1 MVLVCVKWVKISP
14 TVSVKEQTRIMEALT
29 DNQRFGRF
37 NIIPL
42 PLFVAGHNDKG
53 NRFWI
58 PFFFSPMAGNELRST
73 WKTLIGLS
81 STYNKL
87 ILSKI

>member
-14 TVSVKEQTRIMEALT
+14 RVSVKEQTRIMEALT
-29 DNQRFGRF
+29 DNQRFGQF

-58 PFFFSPMAGNELRST
+58 PFLFSPLAGNELRSI

-87 ILSKI
+87 IQSKI

>member
-37 NIIPL
+37 NIPL
-42 PLFVAGHNDKG
+42 PLFVAGHNDNG
-53 NRFWI
+53 NHFWI
-58 PFFFSPMAGNELRST
+58 PFFFAYGRE
-73 WKTLIGLS
+73 
-81 STYNKL
+81 
-87 ILSKI
+87 

>member
-14 TVSVKEQTRIMEALT
+14 TVSVKEQTQIMEALT
-29 DNQRFGRF
+29 DNQRFRQF

-58 PFFFSPMAGNELRST
+58 PYFFFAFGRE
-73 WKTLIGLS
+73 
-81 STYNKL
+81 
-87 ILSKI
+87 

>member
-42 PLFVAGHNDKG
+42 PLFVAGHMTKKTIFG
-53 NRFWI
+53 FLV
-58 PFFFSPMAGNELRST
+58 FSPMAGNELRST
-73 WKTLIGLS
+73 WETLIGLS

>member
-1 MVLVCVKWVKISP
+1 
-14 TVSVKEQTRIMEALT
+14 MEALT

-42 PLFVAGHNDKG
+42 LLFVAGHNDKG

-58 PFFFSPMAGNELRST
+58 PFFFRLWQGMNYVALEF
-73 WKTLIGLS
+73 IGLTTELS
-81 STYNKL
+81 SL
-87 ILSKI
+87 LPS

>member
-1 MVLVCVKWVKISP
+1 MVLVYVKWVKISS

-53 NRFWI
+53 NHFWI
-58 PFFFSPMAGNELRST
+58 PFFFRLWQGMNYVAHGKP
-73 WKTLIGLS
+73 
-81 STYNKL
+81 
-87 ILSKI
+87 

>member
-42 PLFVAGHNDKG
+42 PLFVAGHNDS
-53 NRFWI
+53 
-58 PFFFSPMAGNELRST
+58 FFFRLWQGMNYVAHGKP
-73 WKTLIGLS
+73 
-81 STYNKL
+81 
-87 ILSKI
+87 